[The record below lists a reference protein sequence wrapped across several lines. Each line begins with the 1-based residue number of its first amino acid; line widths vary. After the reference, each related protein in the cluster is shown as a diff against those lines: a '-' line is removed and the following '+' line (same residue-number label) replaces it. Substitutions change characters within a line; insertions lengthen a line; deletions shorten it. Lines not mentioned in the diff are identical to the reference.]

1 MPVERLE
8 GVFFALVQ
16 NTSPYTYFGTWPVN
30 PCPDASFDGGL
41 DVFAMRRMR
50 VPTALIA
57 ARRMLTSS
65 TGGSVRGG
73 IVNWHD
79 QAGFTLTAQRPVA
92 FQIDGEGMGT
102 ITEAVFAQPSRRPA
116 RLLLGLQA
124 FSARSAFRTDKPGLS
139 VFRDLAVT

>member
-1 MPVERLE
+1 MERLE

-30 PCPDASFDGGL
+30 PCPEASFDTGL

-57 ARRMLTSS
+57 ARRMLTST
-65 TGGSVRGG
+65 TGGSARGG

-79 QAGFTLTAQRPVA
+79 QAGFTLTAQRPVE
-92 FQIDGEGMGT
+92 FQIDGEGIGT
-102 ITEAVFAQPSRRPA
+102 ITEAVFASHPA
-116 RLLLGLQA
+116 ALR
-124 FSARSAFRTDKPGLS
+124 
-139 VFRDLAVT
+139 VYC